1 MTDTLTRKSKS
12 KGFTLLEI
20 IISMGIITIALL
32 AVFKLQA
39 MNLDVQSE
47 AQFITI
53 ANLLA
58 RDRLSYIQSQAILTD
73 GTSSGDFGED
83 FPSFTFQEEIS
94 EIADMEHLFKVR
106 VSIILEKDNYL
117 KDFSVETYL
126 CREQM

>member
-20 IISMGIITIALL
+20 LISLGILSIALL
-32 AVFKLQA
+32 SVIQLQA
-39 MNLDVQSE
+39 KNLDLQTE

-58 RDRLSYIQSQAILTD
+58 HDRLSNIQSQAILTD
-73 GTSSGDFGED
+73 RTSSGDFGED

-94 EIADMEHLFKVR
+94 EMTDMEHLFKVR
-106 VSIILEKDNYL
+106 VSIILEKDNYFN
-117 KDFSVETYL
+117 DFSVETYL
-126 CREQM
+126 FREQM